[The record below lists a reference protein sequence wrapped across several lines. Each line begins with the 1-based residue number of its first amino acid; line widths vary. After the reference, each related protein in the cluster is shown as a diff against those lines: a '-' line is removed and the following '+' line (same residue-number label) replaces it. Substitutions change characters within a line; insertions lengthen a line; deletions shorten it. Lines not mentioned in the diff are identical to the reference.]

1 MKKHKVFP
9 VMVFKKNLPGRR
21 LPHMNKA
28 QTEKWL
34 KGGAIVSLG
43 KLRSTSLNHSG
54 GMDFMTDIALAPT
67 KENGAAVFAATI
79 EKGGDAIGM
88 ALMPGMLEVA
98 KDDPWTIGF
107 VKALRDYLAL
117 DKLAVRVLSSK
128 QTDELEG
135 HTHNERS
142 VIGGPKRGD
151 IWANQFGTG
160 MVA

>member
-88 ALMPGMLEVA
+88 ALMPGMFDVPW
-98 KDDPWTIGF
+98 DDPWVDGF
-107 VKALRDYLAL
+107 TEPLRAFLAL
-117 DKLAVRVLSSK
+117 DKSAIHRENSK
-128 QTDELEG
+128 QGQLTDLKG
-135 HTHNERS
+135 FSHQPL
-142 VIGGPKRGD
+142 IGN
-151 IWANQFGTG
+151 NQFSCGRIT
-160 MVA
+160 